1 MGKCS
6 ELRAVNARR
15 WRNLAIVVAAVGVLV
30 AVVAM
35 LAVRMGWFSRMQ
47 STEIDGQA
55 LPSIEQL
62 AEELGVPEDEV
73 TADQVDDILESRGWQ
88 TERSA
93 RLHREDEG
101 IFLGYVG
108 ADAGDVV
115 ESSSVVVIDESKG
128 PGVPEGA
135 YGRTPQAAAD
145 LVADMGVP
153 VHIKKIPVLPNGDYA
168 EGTVVLTYPMEGD
181 ALDADE
187 KEDGI
192 YIGIASWDYGVPV
205 ELHGMKKDEAKNRL
219 TSLGYE
225 VSLEPHYYTE
235 ESIGKVYTSDPLMGS
250 ELKRGQHITLYY
262 GVDASAN
269 EDLLLE
275 ETSGTRHLNYQVFKP
290 MIGTY
295 CKGEYSESSSDCI
308 HLKDGLDDNGNG
320 TTLVMSE
327 GDSDETT
334 DLHLKA
340 RFTFSVEDWK
350 TETDLLITSGL
361 GMFELFH
368 GYGNRQCGGKDLGA
382 GITDFG
388 CQNGSPVRNTT
399 GTFFRDTGST
409 YEMQE
414 MLVYFPVGSD
424 IEGLE
429 QRGYFDDDAL
439 GAAGNEPSVD
449 TTRPFILRRDPSM
462 YDTTSVN
469 ADGNANNPFLPPF
482 GVDASGEAMM
492 PAVSGT
498 SVYYLQEVSSSVN
511 WEDLADYDEKTETS
525 SDSSSEEPA
534 QQTTNHDDQFDSVE
548 GTYRVQGVSMKT
560 FTQMTIKKDGSFSGQ
575 YIHQY
580 HSDDGENR
588 PVLDRAVFTG
598 RFESMTPNDD
608 GTYTL
613 QCATDAFAVEGKRGD
628 TYIDEKTD
636 MPTTI
641 TQAYGVEPC
650 GKFVVY
656 PVGFSTDKL
665 PQSVLDWD
673 YSTDQYRTS
682 GRVLVTPVIVGTDDM
697 AFFLEEH
704 PQG

>member
-1 MGKCS
+1 MKKSS

-35 LAVRMGWFSRMQ
+35 LAVRMGWFSRTQ
-47 STEIDGQA
+47 SAEIDGQA

-350 TETDLLITSGL
+350 TESDLLITSGL

-598 RFESMTPNDD
+598 RFESMTTNYD

-613 QCATDAFAVEGKRGD
+613 QCDADAFTVEGKRGE
-628 TYIDEKTD
+628 TYIDETG

-656 PVGFSTDKL
+656 PVGFPIDKL
-665 PQSVLDWD
+665 PQSVLEWD
-673 YSTDQYRTS
+673 HS
-682 GRVLVTPVIVGTDDM
+682 GNRYWTLDSVLATPIIVGTDDM
-697 AFFLEEH
+697 AFYFEEH
-704 PQG
+704 PQS

>member
-1 MGKCS
+1 MKKSS

-30 AVVAM
+30 AVVVM
-35 LAVRMGWFSRMQ
+35 LAIRMGWFSRTQ
-47 STEIDGQA
+47 IVESDGQA

-128 PGVPEGA
+128 PGIPEGTLEK
-135 YGRTPQAAAD
+135 TPQEVAD
-145 LVADMGVP
+145 ILADMGVP
-153 VHIKKIPVLPNGDYA
+153 VHMKKIPVLPDGDYA
-168 EGTVVLTYPMEGD
+168 EGTVVASYPGENE

-187 KEDGI
+187 RDSGI
-192 YIGIASWDYGVPV
+192 YIGVASWDRGVPL
-205 ELHGMKKDEAKNRL
+205 ELYGMKKDEAKNRL

-235 ESIGKVYTSDPLMGS
+235 ESVGKVYTSDPLMGS

-295 CKGEYSESSSDCI
+295 CKAGGQSDLSNCI
-308 HLKDGLDDNGNG
+308 RMDGGTDDNGNG

-368 GYGNRQCGGKDLGA
+368 GYGNRQCGGKDLGP
-382 GITDFG
+382 GIPEFA
-388 CQNGSPVRNTT
+388 CRNGTPVRNTE
-399 GTFFRDTGST
+399 GTFPRHTGST

-429 QRGYFDDDAL
+429 QRGYFDDEAL
-439 GAAGNEPSVD
+439 WAAGREPSVD
-449 TTRPFILRRDPSM
+449 TTRPFILRRDPSL
-462 YDTTSVN
+462 YATSSVS

-498 SVYYLQEVSSSVN
+498 SVYYLQEVSSFVN
-511 WEDLADYDEKTETS
+511 WEDAADYEENAGMS
-525 SDSSSEEPA
+525 SDPPSEEST
-534 QQTTNHDDQFDSVE
+534 QQTTNHEDQFDSVE
-548 GTYRVQGVSMKT
+548 GTYRVQGESMKE
-560 FTQMTIKKDGSFSGQ
+560 FTQMTIKKDGSFSGEH
-575 YIHQY
+575 IHQ
-580 HSDDGENR
+580 HFSDDGENR
-588 PVLDRAVFTG
+588 PVLDYAAFTG

-613 QCATDAFAVEGKRGD
+613 QCATDAFAVKGKRGD
-628 TYIDEKTD
+628 TYIDEKMD

-656 PVGFSTDKL
+656 PVGFPTDDL

-673 YSTDQYRTS
+673 YSIDQYRTS
-682 GRVLVTPVIVGTDDM
+682 GRVLVTPVIVGADDM